1 LTTAA
6 RRTTLALATLVAA
19 AVALPAAAHAQTSIN
34 EPEVVEGGN
43 RFRSPQRFAFELR
56 FGPYRP
62 DVDSEFGG
70 QRTPYKDFFGNDRR
84 LMTHVE
90 FGYEFFHGFGS
101 AALALGF
108 SYFSVNGRARVDDGT
123 GELTADFSTMKVMP
137 LALSA
142 VYRFDVLLERNKIP
156 LVPYGKVGLDYAYWQ
171 ITDGND
177 EIATDGTGGRARG
190 ATPGWHAA
198 AGVALVL
205 DQFDPAAARSFDS
218 DLGVNHTAL
227 VFEYRYADISG
238 LGTGNKMHLGDRTW
252 SAGLLLQF

>member
-1 LTTAA
+1 MTS
-6 RRTTLALATLVAA
+6 RMALAAMALA
-19 AVALPAAAHAQTSIN
+19 AVVSALPAVARAQPAMSDLN
-34 EPEVVEGGN
+34 ERETVEGGH

-62 DVDSEFGG
+62 DVDGEFDG
-70 QRTPYKDFFGNDRR
+70 QRTPYRDFFGNDRR

-90 FGYEFFHGFGS
+90 FGYEFFHRFG
-101 AALALGF
+101 AAAVSLGF
-108 SYFSVNGRARVDDGT
+108 SYFSVSGRSPVADGT
-123 GELTADFSTMKVMP
+123 GMLTADFSTMKVMP

-142 VYRFDVLLERNKIP
+142 VYRFDVLMERNKIP

-177 EIATDGTGGRARG
+177 EIATDGVGGRGRG

-205 DQFDPAAARSFDS
+205 DQFDPQAARSFDS